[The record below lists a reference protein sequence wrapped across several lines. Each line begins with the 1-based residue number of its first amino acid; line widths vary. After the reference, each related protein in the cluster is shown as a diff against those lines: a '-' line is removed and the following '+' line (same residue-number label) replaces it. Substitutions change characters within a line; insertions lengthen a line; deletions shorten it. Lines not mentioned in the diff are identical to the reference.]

1 MTKFLTKRVSSLV
14 GYIIIGVSAVV
25 LLGGAFV
32 YQDYAIKK
40 LNKELYTTGVLPAV
54 QEMNKTQN
62 PGTKQTAQ
70 PWK

>member
-1 MTKFLTKRVSSLV
+1 MIKFLTKKVSSLI
-14 GYIIIGVSAVV
+14 GYIIIATATVV

-54 QEMNKTQN
+54 QEMDKTQSRN
-62 PGTKQTAQ
+62 AKQTSQ
-70 PWK
+70 PWN